1 MRTLVIFFLLF
12 TAELAGA
19 SPAEQTLSYFRAD
32 GRRVTLT
39 TVRREGKLEIPIP
52 GRRPVIIG
60 RNIIARLRPGDNPRS
75 DPFNDLAPLRRLRGL
90 GNTWLLR
97 ARDQASAVR
106 ACAAVFESKR
116 AVWAVPDFTVPIE
129 LMHVPDDPLYPQQWH
144 LKSPRA
150 QDIEAERAWDITFGD
165 PQVVVAV
172 LDTGV
177 GVHPDL
183 DPARMLKPRN
193 ILTGADDA
201 SPSNLAIDAHG
212 TACMGLI
219 AATADNQT
227 GASGVCPLCS
237 GMPVRIF
244 DDFAQMATISQIAE
258 GIGYAADEGAWVI
271 SNSWGIGQELID
283 QGGIDMT
290 PLYEAVRHAVESG
303 RGGKGCVVLFAAG
316 NGDADL
322 NAQPIGPDEL
332 PAMEETI
339 AVGAC
344 GHDGYVARYSD
355 YGPCVSLLAPSWS
368 GQSGDPK
375 ILTLDTAGDAGYNK
389 AGEHYKSE
397 PGQGDISTGEG
408 EPDAEGDYTRYFGG
422 TSAATPIA
430 AGVAGLVLSVNP
442 NLTYLQLKDIL
453 QSTADKIGGIDYL
466 DGRDDHYGYGRVNAL
481 RAVAVAK
488 YGRDNPDGTEC
499 ALDLNC
505 LGVCRTDQPDAG
517 QPTCATTCAQPEE
530 CLEDQDC
537 LAGYCGPKE
546 PEPVIEGGCGCNA
559 TAPGVLEVLPLLV
572 LVFSRRRRNVT

>member
-1 MRTLVIFFLLF
+1 MVFFTSLQV
-12 TAELAGA
+12 AAPAAGGR
-19 SPAEQTLSYFRAD
+19 LSYFRHD
-32 GRRVTLT
+32 GRRVSIEP
-39 TVRREGKLEIPIP
+39 VRRAGKLVIPIP

-60 RNIIARLRPGDNPRS
+60 RDVIVRLRPGDDPRS
-75 DPFNDLAPLRRLRGL
+75 LPPTGLTPIRRIRGL
-90 GNTWLLR
+90 DNTWLLS
-97 ARDQASAVR
+97 APDEPSAVR

-116 AVWAVPDFTVPIE
+116 AVWAVPDFSVPIE
-129 LMHVPDDPLYPQQWH
+129 LMHTPDDPLYPEQWH
-144 LKSPRA
+144 LKSPRG
-150 QDIEAERAWDITFGD
+150 QDIAAEDAWDITRGD

-193 ILTGADDA
+193 ILTGTDDA
-201 SPSNLAIDAHG
+201 TPSNLAIDAHG
-212 TACMGLI
+212 TACMGLV

-227 GASGVCPLCS
+227 GVSGVCPRCS

-244 DDFAQMATISQIAE
+244 DDFAQMATISEIAE
-258 GIGYAADEGAWVI
+258 GIGYATDEGAWVI

-303 RGGKGCVVLFAAG
+303 RAGKGCVVLFAAG

-322 NAQPIGPDEL
+322 NAQPIGSDEL
-332 PAMEETI
+332 PAMDETI

-355 YGPCVSLLAPSWS
+355 YGSCVSVLTPSWS

-397 PGQGDISTGEG
+397 PGQGDVSTGAS

-430 AGVAGLVLSVNP
+430 AGVAALVLSANP
-442 NLTYLQLKDIL
+442 DLDYHQVRDIL
-453 QSTADKIGGIDYL
+453 QSTAEKVGDIEYI
-466 DGRDDHYGYGRVNAL
+466 DGRDDHYGYGRVHAL

-488 YGRDNPDGTEC
+488 YGRDNIDGEPC
-499 ALDLNC
+499 VLDLNC
-505 LGVCRTDQPDAG
+505 AGVCRTDQPDAG
-517 QPTCATTCAQPEE
+517 QPACATTCAQPED
-530 CLEDQDC
+530 CPEDQDC
-537 LAGYCGPKE
+537 LSGYCGPE
-546 PEPVIEGGCGCNA
+546 LPEPVIEGGCGCKTPVRGEPNIWPLA
-559 TAPGVLEVLPLLV
+559 LLV
-572 LVFSRRRRNVT
+572 FLVCKQRRHLSI